1 MILAY
6 GHGSNPIVLIFGTLV
21 VSGVL
26 IMIRTAM
33 RQAEG
38 KSRYSRPAI
47 SARLPKPPTR
57 PATDGETLKMLA
69 CSAWALYGTAVNQ
82 VTRDR
87 VSRRIF
93 DVKPGDFVMEYTSVN
108 KAIRRGE
115 DLGTR
120 MGRLLEIRGEGDSA
134 VHVVRMMD
142 GRTTDWSNA
151 SFLAIPDRMDTN
163 EWAREADLR

>member
-26 IMIRTAM
+26 ILIRTAM

-69 CSAWALYGTAVNQ
+69 ATTRALYLTADDPMLAG
-82 VTRDR
+82 RMF
-87 VSRRIF
+87 RRMTSPQ
-93 DVKPGDFVMEYTSVN
+93 PGDFVLDAEDILGHARKGTDFRGQFGRIIDVDEKTCKIRTMEGSLVDRPN
-108 KAIRRGE
+108 VAI
-115 DLGTR
+115 
-120 MGRLLEIRGEGDSA
+120 M
-134 VHVVRMMD
+134 
-142 GRTTDWSNA
+142 
-151 SFLAIPDRMDTN
+151 AIPDTLRTDVWT
-163 EWAREADLR
+163 READIR